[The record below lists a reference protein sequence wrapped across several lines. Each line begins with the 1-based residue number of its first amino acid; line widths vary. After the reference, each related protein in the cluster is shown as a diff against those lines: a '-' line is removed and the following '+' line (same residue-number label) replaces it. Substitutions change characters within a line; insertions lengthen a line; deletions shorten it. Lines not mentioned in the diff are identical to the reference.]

1 MAETVVSAVTG
12 KLNQACNDIQN
23 EFAEELKRTV
33 RIAADV
39 MNLEHRS
46 YMNSHNIERVKETQ
60 DWVHS
65 VQQAIDESNKTFK
78 PTMSGDE
85 IHIYAGL
92 GSAVE
97 PYIKERS
104 AVIQDGNTDGAHSLT
119 TKPGQEVWNHD
130 LSGKVM
136 SKSKSVH
143 EVLNY
148 MKIFPEDGQKYI
160 QDAEENMVHKAQ
172 DILGAALADFI
183 PQAMT
188 DALNDLVKHR

>member
-1 MAETVVSAVTG
+1 MAETV
-12 KLNQACNDIQN
+12 LNQVVARLNDASNTIQN

-33 RIAADV
+33 RIAADT

-46 YMNSHNIERVKETQ
+46 YMNSHNVERVKETQ
-60 DWVHS
+60 DWVQS
-65 VQQAIDESNKTFK
+65 VQQAIDDSNKTFT
-78 PTMSGDE
+78 PTVINGE

-92 GSAVE
+92 GDAVE

-104 AVIQDGNTDGAHSLT
+104 AVIQEGNTDDAHSLT

-136 SKSKSVH
+136 SRSKSVH

-188 DALNDLVKHR
+188 DALNDLVRHR